1 MTFLNTIMLGGL
13 AAIAIPILIH
23 LLNRRRFR
31 KVMWA
36 AMRFIAAS
44 VEKNKRRME
53 IEDLIL
59 LALRCLIVA
68 LIALALARP
77 TLRNVTAGFLGGGR
91 TAGILLLDNSLS
103 MGMSDGTST
112 RLDKAKRAAE
122 QAIDSLPQG
131 SSVAVWLVSDIVRDV
146 IPEPTFDLNLARKSV
161 REAALSDRATELAA
175 AIDRGVETL
184 LKRVGSR
191 REIYLFTDGQLE
203 GWRGLLD
210 IKSRLDKVR
219 DQVRAH
225 VVLIS
230 EKDQKNISV
239 RDLRLAS
246 GLAPA
251 GQSLRFDIQVQNHG
265 SQPASNVR
273 VSIASGTERS
283 SD

>member
-191 REIYLFTDGQLE
+191 R
-203 GWRGLLD
+203 
-210 IKSRLDKVR
+210 
-219 DQVRAH
+219 
-225 VVLIS
+225 
-230 EKDQKNISV
+230 
-239 RDLRLAS
+239 
-246 GLAPA
+246 
-251 GQSLRFDIQVQNHG
+251 
-265 SQPASNVR
+265 
-273 VSIASGTERS
+273 
-283 SD
+283 